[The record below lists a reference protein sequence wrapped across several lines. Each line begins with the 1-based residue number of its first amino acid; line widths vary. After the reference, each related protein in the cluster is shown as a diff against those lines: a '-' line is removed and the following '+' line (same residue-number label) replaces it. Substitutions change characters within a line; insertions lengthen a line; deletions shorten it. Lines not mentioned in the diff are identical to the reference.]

1 MANMRRIEF
10 YRTINGASPV
20 EDFLE
25 TLDDNQARKVLW
37 VLRLI
42 RELNPIPSNY
52 FSKLVNME
60 DIWEVRVQFGGN
72 IFRLLGF
79 FYDANLIVLTHGFQK
94 KTQKTPKQHIELA
107 ESRKRDYLS
116 RR

>member
-1 MANMRRIEF
+1 MAGMKRIEF

-20 EDFLE
+20 EEFLE

-42 RELNPIPSNY
+42 RELDPIPSNY
-52 FSKLVNME
+52 FNKLVNT
-60 DIWEVRVQFGGN
+60 DNIWEMRVQYGGN

-79 FYDANLIVLTHGFQK
+79 FDDSELIVLTHGFQK

>member
-1 MANMRRIEF
+1 MKRIEF

-20 EDFLE
+20 EEFLE

-37 VLRLI
+37 VLRLMK
-42 RELNPIPSNY
+42 EVNPIPSNY
-52 FSKLVNME
+52 FSKLVNTD
-60 DIWEVRVQFGGN
+60 DIWEVRVQYGGN
-72 IFRLLGF
+72 TFRLLGF
-79 FYDANLIVLTHGFQK
+79 FDDAKLIVLTHGFQK

>member
-1 MANMRRIEF
+1 MASMKRIEF

-20 EDFLE
+20 EEFLE

-52 FSKLVNME
+52 FSKLVNTD
-60 DIWEVRVQFGGN
+60 DIWEVRVQFGGKL
-72 IFRLLGF
+72 R
-79 FYDANLIVLTHGFQK
+79 
-94 KTQKTPKQHIELA
+94 
-107 ESRKRDYLS
+107 
-116 RR
+116 

>member
-1 MANMRRIEF
+1 MANMKRIEF

-42 RELNPIPSNY
+42 RELNPIP
-52 FSKLVNME
+52 
-60 DIWEVRVQFGGN
+60 
-72 IFRLLGF
+72 
-79 FYDANLIVLTHGFQK
+79 
-94 KTQKTPKQHIELA
+94 
-107 ESRKRDYLS
+107 
-116 RR
+116 

>member
-1 MANMRRIEF
+1 MKRIEF

-20 EDFLE
+20 EEFLE

-52 FSKLVNME
+52 FSKLVNTD

-79 FYDANLIVLTHGFQK
+79 LYDTKLIVLTHGFQK
-94 KTQKTPKQHIELA
+94 KTQKTPKHHIELA

>member
-1 MANMRRIEF
+1 MKRIEF

-20 EDFLE
+20 EEFLE

-52 FSKLVNME
+52 FSN
-60 DIWEVRVQFGGN
+60 
-72 IFRLLGF
+72 
-79 FYDANLIVLTHGFQK
+79 
-94 KTQKTPKQHIELA
+94 
-107 ESRKRDYLS
+107 
-116 RR
+116 

>member
-1 MANMRRIEF
+1 M
-10 YRTINGASPV
+10 
-20 EDFLE
+20 
-25 TLDDNQARKVLW
+25 
-37 VLRLI
+37 LRLV

-52 FSKLVNME
+52 FTKMVNCD
-60 DIWEVRVQFGGN
+60 DIWEVRVQYGGN

-79 FYDANLIVLTHGFQK
+79 FDGAKLIILTHGFQK

>member
-1 MANMRRIEF
+1 MADMRRIEF
-10 YRTINGASPV
+10 YRTANGVFPV
-20 EDFLE
+20 EEFLE

-37 VLRLI
+37 VLRLM

-52 FSKLVNME
+52 FSKLVNTD
-60 DIWEVRVQFGGN
+60 DIWEVRVQYGGN

-79 FYDANLIVLTHGFQK
+79 FYYAKLIVLTHGFQK
-94 KTQKTPKQHIELA
+94 KTQKTPKKHIELA

>member
-1 MANMRRIEF
+1 MKRIEF
-10 YRTINGASPV
+10 YKTASGASPV
-20 EDFLE
+20 EEFLE
-25 TLDDNQARKVLW
+25 TLDDNQAKKVLW
-37 VLRLI
+37 VLRLVQ
-42 RELNPIPSNY
+42 ELNPIPSNY
-52 FSKLVNME
+52 FTKMVNT
-60 DIWEVRVQFGGN
+60 DNIWEVRVQSGGN

-79 FYDANLIVLTHGFQK
+79 FDGAKLIMLTHGFQK